1 MAGVI
6 RSLFGPFAAN
16 THDPNGIVRKFP
28 LPRSVFPERLMSA
41 SPCVEVPMSLV
52 LLTPRHQ
59 TARER
64 AESHGSGSG
73 LHSPRL
79 QPLLRNE
86 PVPAVGV
93 HEESSEEDHGVVLRP
108 PSNQRLNYHSTTA
121 TGPRVR
127 KAHHRKLTAQP
138 GQHTSSGNIA
148 DANHTPADATV
159 DSGQEVESWWKST
172 FKNLQSIELENK
184 GSVARD
190 HLALGKEPA
199 TLVFFHQ

>member
-1 MAGVI
+1 MELSVNLL
-6 RSLFGPFAAN
+6 SPAASS
-16 THDPNGIVRKFP
+16 P
-28 LPRSVFPERLMSA
+28 SA
-41 SPCVEVPMSLV
+41 SCPHPRQGCQWV
-52 LLTPRHQ
+52 LLTPAPQ

-73 LHSPRL
+73 PQSPRL

-86 PVPAVGV
+86 PVPAAGV

-108 PSNQRLNYHSTTA
+108 PSTQRLNYHSTTA

-127 KAHHRKLTAQP
+127 KAHNRKSTTQP
-138 GQHTSSGNIA
+138 GQHPSSGNIA
-148 DANHTPADATV
+148 DANHTTADATA
-159 DSGQEVESWWKST
+159 DSGQAVEPWWKST
-172 FKNLQSIELENK
+172 IKNLQSIELENK

-199 TLVFFHQ
+199 TLDFSPSHSPRTAPLILRADANISFFFN